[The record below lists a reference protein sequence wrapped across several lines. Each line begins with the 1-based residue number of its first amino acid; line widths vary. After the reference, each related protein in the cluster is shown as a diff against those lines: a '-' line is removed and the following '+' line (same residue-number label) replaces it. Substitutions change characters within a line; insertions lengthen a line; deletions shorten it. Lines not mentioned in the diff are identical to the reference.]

1 MRDQVQE
8 LWQLVLAYARQETI
22 GPLKGLGRYLAKGIL
37 ASMAV
42 SLGIF
47 FVLLGLLR
55 LLQTETGSA
64 FDGGWSWVP
73 YVVTIFGCALS
84 AYVAMAIRSKTRGEQ
99 Y

>member
-73 YVVTIFGCALS
+73 YVVTILGCALS
-84 AYVAMAIRSKTRGEQ
+84 AYVAMAIRSRTRVERF
-99 Y
+99 